1 MNQAYVDT
9 VRLLIAVAPIVLQ
22 STRLRDEGGTALNLF
37 VHDMP
42 RLSVDIDVAFVDP
55 LPDRNTALELIAA
68 DLKAARTAI
77 ARLGY
82 RVNLP
87 STAKDQEVKLLIE
100 NDVAQVKVEV
110 NYVFRDTLLPVQ
122 HKSLVQSA
130 QELFTANI
138 QVPILQTVELY
149 GSKLVAA
156 MDRQHP
162 RDIFDV
168 LQMYSGFGLQ
178 PEVVSCFVA
187 YLAGHNRPVHEVLF
201 SPAKDIE
208 ALYHRHFVGMTRDPI
223 GLDALRQTQ
232 VKLLRDLPRAL
243 VPEQREFLLSFVRME
258 PAWELMPFQDLR
270 DLQGFDGRSRTCS
283 SCVRRTAAGS
293 NGKRRRLTNASA
305 RFER

>member
-1 MNQAYVDT
+1 M
-9 VRLLIAVAPIVLQ
+9 
-22 STRLRDEGGTALNLF
+22 
-37 VHDMP
+37 
-42 RLSVDIDVAFVDP
+42 
-55 LPDRNTALELIAA
+55 
-68 DLKAARTAI
+68 
-77 ARLGY
+77 
-82 RVNLP
+82 
-87 STAKDQEVKLLIE
+87 
-100 NDVAQVKVEV
+100 
-110 NYVFRDTLLPVQ
+110 
-122 HKSLVQSA
+122 
-130 QELFTANI
+130 
-138 QVPILQTVELY
+138 LQTVELY

-243 VPEQREFLLSFVRME
+243 APEQRESAVVR
-258 PAWELMPFQDLR
+258 PHGAGVGTDAVSKLR
-270 DLQGFDGRSRTCS
+270 DLPGIRWKI
-283 SCVRRTAAGS
+283 S
-293 NGKRRRLTNASA
+293 NLLKLRAKDCA
-305 RFER
+305 RFELQEKALEELFSAIER